1 MFYLIVYLTLLLDYE
16 FKTNQYSSMNIAS
29 VAVITLIATLSL
41 YLIFLVLGVG
51 GIANNRAA
59 QGLDQNKKSDE

>member
-1 MFYLIVYLTLLLDYE
+1 
-16 FKTNQYSSMNIAS
+16 MNTAS
-29 VAVITLIATLSL
+29 IAVITLVTTLSI
-41 YLIFLVLGVG
+41 YLMFLVLGVG

>member
-1 MFYLIVYLTLLLDYE
+1 
-16 FKTNQYSSMNIAS
+16 MNTAS
-29 VAVITLIATLSL
+29 IAVITIITTLSF

-59 QGLDQNKKSDE
+59 QGLDQNQKSEE

>member
-1 MFYLIVYLTLLLDYE
+1 MNSTSIV
-16 FKTNQYSSMNIAS
+16 
-29 VAVITLIATLSL
+29 VITVITTLSI

-59 QGLDQNKKSDE
+59 QGLDQNKKNDE